1 MQVLGILHEVKINK
15 GSNLNFDFKILKD
28 GDHDSRSAA
37 QFSSKINM
45 KRGPITF
52 FFVLL
57 NNNKKKNGGI
67 YTPGVKL

>member
-1 MQVLGILHEVKINK
+1 MKLKSIKVVISI
-15 GSNLNFDFKILKD
+15 SIFKILKD